1 MKKIIFFLPL
11 IILAA
16 CSSDKSHNNTVNGKK
31 NADPQYQFTTIQKG
45 GIATVI
51 KLPGQLAAFEQVSIF
66 PKVDGYVKE
75 VFVDI
80 GSHVQQGQLLMTLD
94 DPELIQ
100 TTIQAKEKY
109 EKAKS
114 DFFINKEN
122 YQRLLEAAQTPG
134 AVSPLD
140 ISTSKE
146 NAEADSALSNAAKA
160 DWQMEQTMLGYLRI
174 TAPFTGVI
182 TERNVH
188 PGALVS
194 DVEKNIP
201 MLELKQESHL
211 RLQIDLPSDIASGLN
226 PKDSVTFF
234 VQALNSKK
242 MTGIVS
248 RKSGNVNPQYRTE
261 LIELDVMN
269 PDGALASGMYADV
282 VFTSKGD
289 PQGMNVPSSSVVTS
303 TERKYVIV
311 QRNKKLE
318 KVDVTTGNR
327 SAGRI
332 QINGNLQPGEMVIL
346 NANDDIASSN

>member
-1 MKKIIFFLPL
+1 
-11 IILAA
+11 
-16 CSSDKSHNNTVNGKK
+16 
-31 NADPQYQFTTIQKG
+31 
-45 GIATVI
+45 
-51 KLPGQLAAFEQVSIF
+51 
-66 PKVDGYVKE
+66 
-75 VFVDI
+75 
-80 GSHVQQGQLLMTLD
+80 
-94 DPELIQ
+94 
-100 TTIQAKEKY
+100 
-109 EKAKS
+109 
-114 DFFINKEN
+114 
-122 YQRLLEAAQTPG
+122 
-134 AVSPLD
+134 
-140 ISTSKE
+140 
-146 NAEADSALSNAAKA
+146 
-160 DWQMEQTMLGYLRI
+160 
-174 TAPFTGVI
+174 
-182 TERNVH
+182 
-188 PGALVS
+188 
-194 DVEKNIP
+194 
-201 MLELKQESHL
+201 
-211 RLQIDLPSDIASGLN
+211 
-226 PKDSVTFF
+226 
-234 VQALNSKK
+234 